1 MNTSQVYT
9 GPGRTD
15 GGDYRLRI
23 KDFGS
28 IERADV
34 EFRPL
39 TVFVGP
45 SNTGKS
51 YLATLSYALH
61 RYFAAE
67 ADPYRWNFRRLLL
80 AHRDPDGG
88 TDGAPT
94 SEPPYELASWTSTVT
109 EEDDLPRLPGS
120 VVEAVRAEIEKG
132 DRVADSLRAEI
143 TRSFGTDGIKELVR
157 RKGSGAAEVVVIPSR
172 PVDVGLLSY
181 SIRMV
186 GDQMDVE
193 GRAADSVDPLAGTSQ
208 SPDAK
213 RWTHILRREA
223 LRYQALEAGGR
234 TEERSRTLNLNR
246 VLHQLAEAARQPVVG
261 PLQRLAYYLPADRT
275 GIMHSHKMVVA
286 ALVQSAARA
295 GLQQTPDVPTL
306 SGVLTDFLEE
316 LLRMGDTNGPSQR
329 HGIGRRVASRLEE
342 AVLGGTVRVESSD
355 SNYPQ
360 FLYRPQGWSSDLA
373 LMRSSSMVSEL
384 APLVLYLRHVVGR
397 GDVLIIEEPESHLH
411 PAMQVEVIG
420 WVARIV
426 RAGVRVI
433 VTTHSEW
440 VLDALA
446 NMVRASRING
456 TAQPTDDQGPVL
468 HAQEVG
474 AWRFVPA
481 TAARGVVV
489 EEIEIDDDGM
499 YPSGFDEVA
508 MSLHNQWA
516 ELESRASQSD
526 LWAEPRQ
533 CVGRQ

>member
-1 MNTSQVYT
+1 MDIRQTYS
-9 GPGRTD
+9 GLGRT

-23 KDFGS
+23 RDFAS

-67 ADPYRWNFRRLLL
+67 ADPYRWGFRQFILG
-80 AHRDPDGG
+80 HRAPGG
-88 TDGAPT
+88 VPT
-94 SEPPYELASWTSTVT
+94 SELPSELGSWMLTVT
-109 EEDDLPRLPGS
+109 EDDALPLLPGS
-120 VVEAVRAEIEKG
+120 VAEAVRGEIEKG
-132 DRVADSLRAEI
+132 DRVAGPLRAEI
-143 TRSFGTDGIKELVR
+143 VRSFGSDGIEELVR
-157 RKGSGAAEVVVIPSR
+157 RSGSGAAEVVVVPSR
-172 PVDVGLLSY
+172 PVDIGLSGY
-181 SIRMV
+181 RIRMV

-193 GRAADSVDPLAGTSQ
+193 GSASDAVDPLAGTSLA
-208 SPDAK
+208 PEAK
-213 RWTHILRREA
+213 RWTRLLRREA
-223 LRYQALEAGGR
+223 LRYQALESDGQAD
-234 TEERSRTLNLNR
+234 ERSRTLHLKR
-246 VLHQLAEAARQPVVG
+246 VFHQLAEAARQPVVG
-261 PLQRLAYYLPADRT
+261 PLKRLAYYLPADRT

-295 GLQQTPDVPTL
+295 GLRQTPDVPTL

-316 LLRMGDTNGPSQR
+316 LLGMGDRNGPS
-329 HGIGRRVASRLEE
+329 GGRRIGTRIASRLEE

-426 RAGVRVI
+426 RTGVRVI

-440 VLDALA
+440 VLDGLA
-446 NMVRASRING
+446 NIVRASRNDE
-456 TAQPTDDQGPVL
+456 TAQSADDQGPIL
-468 HAQEVG
+468 HAQDVG
-474 AWRFVPA
+474 AWRFMPA

-489 EEIEIDDDGM
+489 EEVEIDDEGF

-508 MSLHNQWA
+508 VSLHNRWA

-526 LWAEPRQ
+526 
-533 CVGRQ
+533 